1 MDKNRVSRKEAIPLS
16 EALKQF
22 IQASRMRAP
31 LNTQRIFA
39 VWNDVSGAGPYTT
52 RRFFRDGRLTVT
64 VSSSVV
70 RSQLYFQKDILL
82 AKLNARLRQDELFI
96 SDGPWSDP
104 VKELILK

>member
-39 VWNDVSGAGPYTT
+39 V
-52 RRFFRDGRLTVT
+52 
-64 VSSSVV
+64 
-70 RSQLYFQKDILL
+70 
-82 AKLNARLRQDELFI
+82 
-96 SDGPWSDP
+96 
-104 VKELILK
+104 

>member
-22 IQASRMRAP
+22 IQASRMRVP
-31 LNTQRIFA
+31 LNTQRIFS
-39 VWNDVSGAGPYTT
+39 VWNEVSGAAAYTT

-82 AKLNARLRQDELFI
+82 AKLNARLRQDELFV
-96 SDGPWSDP
+96 SDGSWTDP

>member
-16 EALKQF
+16 EALRQF

-39 VWNDVSGAGPYTT
+39 VWNEVSGAEAYTL

-64 VSSSVV
+64 IKSSVA
-70 RSQLYFQKDILL
+70 RNQLYFQRDILM
-82 AKLNARLRQDELFI
+82 AKINARLREDELFI
-96 SDGPWSDP
+96 SDGPWADP